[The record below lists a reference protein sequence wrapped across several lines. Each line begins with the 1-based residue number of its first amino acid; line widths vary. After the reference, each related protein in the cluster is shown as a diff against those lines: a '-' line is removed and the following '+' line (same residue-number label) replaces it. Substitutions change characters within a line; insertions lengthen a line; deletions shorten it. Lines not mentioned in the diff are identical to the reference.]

1 MKNCDATVLTAFTVG
16 LLSNLT
22 DEVQKKRRKVFF
34 IPKLLLP
41 LQSQVK
47 NKGSVVGDLGKNT
60 RPTTTIQRVWRNW

>member
-1 MKNCDATVLTAFTVG
+1 MPTAFTVG

-22 DEVQKKRRKVFF
+22 DDVQKKRRKVFF

-47 NKGSVVGDLGKNT
+47 KKASVVGDLGKNT

>member
-1 MKNCDATVLTAFTVG
+1 MGVSFSYFSEKCRVKNCAATVPTAFTVG

-22 DEVQKKRRKVFF
+22 DDVQKKRHKVFF

-47 NKGSVVGDLGKNT
+47 K
-60 RPTTTIQRVWRNW
+60 